1 MVEKL
6 NELIRLLNNL
16 PIKDVKDH
24 IQTTFYEVIKKKYK
38 KDYENISKRIENGE
52 ILLFRE
58 LLGNITSNLDYR
70 INLYETLNNLEFLIK
85 KIKELVDIDLKKI
98 IFIKY
103 YFYPPKYAFIK
114 SLLSLSK
121 CGLCITS
128 RILVPR

>member
-24 IQTTFYEVIKKKYK
+24 IQTTFYEVIKKIYK

-85 KIKELVDIDLKKI
+85 KIKELVDID
-98 IFIKY
+98 
-103 YFYPPKYAFIK
+103 
-114 SLLSLSK
+114 
-121 CGLCITS
+121 
-128 RILVPR
+128 

>member
-24 IQTTFYEVIKKKYK
+24 IQTTFYEVIKKIYK

-85 KIKELVDIDLKKI
+85 KIKELVDIDLKII